1 MKVQIYSD
9 IHLEFYKTFP
19 KIEPLADILFLAG
32 DIGKLHMDNYK
43 EFFDYVSKNWKY
55 CFYVLGNHE
64 YYHSKKTFEKLNLE
78 YKEFFKNYNNIHL
91 LDRDYYILDDILIIG
106 CTMWTKVDNNII
118 NIINIINDFQQ
129 IKIKENNRT
138 IKMNIETF
146 NNLHQKDKD
155 FLLDM
160 LIKNKSFS
168 KIIILTHFPLIQEN
182 VSNPIY
188 DNQPEYIKNYFS
200 NNLSLETL
208 KEMVYIISGH
218 THHSYHFKK
227 DNITYISNQFGY
239 KSELKNTN
247 MKIDGLFDI

>member
-1 MKVQIYSD
+1 MNVQIYSD

-32 DIGKLHMDNYK
+32 DIGKLNMDNYK

-64 YYHSKKTFEKLNLE
+64 YYHSKKNFEKLNLE

-106 CTMWTKVDNNII
+106 CTMWTKVDND
-118 NIINIINDFQQ
+118 IINIINDFQQ

-155 FLLDM
+155 FLLN
-160 LIKNKSFS
+160 IIIENKSFS

-200 NNLSLETL
+200 NNISLD
-208 KEMVYIISGH
+208 KINAIIISGH
-218 THHSYHFKK
+218 THYSYNFKK

-239 KSELKNTN
+239 KSELQNTN

>member
-1 MKVQIYSD
+1 MKIQIYSD

-64 YYHSKKTFEKLNLE
+64 YYHSKKNFEKLNLE

-118 NIINIINDFQQ
+118 NIINDFQH

-138 IKMNIETF
+138 VKMNIETF
-146 NNLHQKDKD
+146 NSLHQKDKD
-155 FLLDM
+155 FLLN
-160 LIKNKSFS
+160 IIIENKSFS

-188 DNQPEYIKNYFS
+188 NNQPEYIKNYFS
-200 NNLSLETL
+200 NNISLDINCFQR
-208 KEMVYIISGH
+208 MYIIGGH
-218 THHSYHFKK
+218 THYSYNFKK

-239 KSELKNTN
+239 KSELQNTN
-247 MKIDGLFDI
+247 MKINGLFEI